1 MRFSIERV
9 LQLEMNMIEDAEL
22 LRCYA
27 ETRSEEAFAELVG
40 RHLNL
45 VYSAAIRQVGGDA
58 HLAEDITQNVFSDLA
73 RKASS
78 LTTHSLLAGWLY
90 TSAHFAAA
98 KIVRGEQRRRVRE
111 KEAQLMQ
118 QTNSNAGDELQWAQ
132 LHPVLD
138 DAMHELA
145 EADRDAIL
153 QRYFENKPF
162 LQIGAKLGVTENAAR
177 MRVERAL
184 EKLREKLATR
194 GVASTSAALAVVLSA
209 QAVSAAPAALTAT
222 VVGASLTAVGVGG
235 ASSAWS
241 LAGALKLKVMILVAC
256 AVVAV
261 VAIFVQHKT
270 IGELQNENAAL
281 REAQRVGVAAAPL
294 SAVLSNAEADE
305 LDRLRREHLELLR
318 LRGEVGRLRRE
329 ISENRAKISTIAT
342 NQVAESVPEKE
353 SKQPINIRAR
363 FVTGGAEVFA
373 MFGLPSESAT
383 GIIEKDQMEKLME
396 HLLNSDRVELR
407 GEMRIT
413 TASGI
418 QAQINS
424 SESVTNGN
432 HVIETGG
439 MLTVLPK
446 VSDDGLAIELKMIGS
461 LERTYE
467 LNASGVPEQ
476 KINSDNNQ
484 VSNAVIHDG
493 QTVAVFWKWGQQN
506 VVMLVTPTLID
517 PAGNRIL
524 FRQES
529 RFIDEN

>member
-1 MRFSIERV
+1 
-9 LQLEMNMIEDAEL
+9 MNMIEDAEL

-294 SAVLSNAEADE
+294 SAVLSSAEADE
-305 LDRLRREHLELLR
+305 LERLRREHLELLR

-329 ISENRAKISTIAT
+329 MASLKSLPAVFAAT
-342 NQVAESVPEKE
+342 NEATAIQSQDNSAPQVNVK
-353 SKQPINIRAR
+353 AR
-363 FVTGGAEVFA
+363 FVSGTDEAISFLGSFPEN
-373 MFGLPSESAT
+373 ST
-383 GIIEKDQMEKLME
+383 GIFAEAEMEKLLKQIKE
-396 HLLNSDRVELR
+396 REDIELLSESQVTTLSGRQAQVSATELKTNLTTLLVTESGNTLDVLPTVRPDGRSIDLKISVSNYKRVELD
-407 GEMRIT
+407 E
-413 TASGI
+413 SGI
-418 QAQINS
+418 AKP
-424 SESVTNGN
+424 SVVDPAHLVTA
-432 HVIETGG
+432 T
-439 MLTVLPK
+439 
-446 VSDDGLAIELKMIGS
+446 S
-461 LERTYE
+461 
-467 LNASGVPEQ
+467 
-476 KINSDNNQ
+476 
-484 VSNAVIHDG
+484 AVWDG
-493 QTVAVFWKWGQQN
+493 QTVALTKRFEEKKIVI
-506 VVMLVTPTLID
+506 LVTPTLID

>member
-1 MRFSIERV
+1 
-9 LQLEMNMIEDAEL
+9 MNMIEDAEL

-222 VVGASLTAVGVGG
+222 ITSAGVPALVLLATISLSISCVDNLPLPSLT
-235 ASSAWS
+235 
-241 LAGALKLKVMILVAC
+241 
-256 AVVAV
+256 
-261 VAIFVQHKT
+261 
-270 IGELQNENAAL
+270 
-281 REAQRVGVAAAPL
+281 
-294 SAVLSNAEADE
+294 
-305 LDRLRREHLELLR
+305 
-318 LRGEVGRLRRE
+318 
-329 ISENRAKISTIAT
+329 ISCS
-342 NQVAESVPEKE
+342 
-353 SKQPINIRAR
+353 
-363 FVTGGAEVFA
+363 
-373 MFGLPSESAT
+373 M
-383 GIIEKDQMEKLME
+383 
-396 HLLNSDRVELR
+396 
-407 GEMRIT
+407 
-413 TASGI
+413 
-418 QAQINS
+418 
-424 SESVTNGN
+424 
-432 HVIETGG
+432 
-439 MLTVLPK
+439 
-446 VSDDGLAIELKMIGS
+446 
-461 LERTYE
+461 
-467 LNASGVPEQ
+467 
-476 KINSDNNQ
+476 
-484 VSNAVIHDG
+484 
-493 QTVAVFWKWGQQN
+493 
-506 VVMLVTPTLID
+506 
-517 PAGNRIL
+517 
-524 FRQES
+524 
-529 RFIDEN
+529 